1 MKQFFRFFA
10 SNHLF
15 SVLFSLMLILLGIN
29 AINNTPKDMFPKVD
43 FGIVIIYTVYPNAS
57 PLDVELNITN
67 KIEDKIDSIPG
78 IKEFNSASVEG
89 VSRIKITLDPDYP
102 DEDEIVQKIRD
113 EVANITD
120 FPNDVNENP
129 VIIKIDSSQFPFLEI
144 GFSSEALAYDEL
156 REAARKFELKLKD
169 IDGVSKLQKYGFLNR
184 EIKIFV
190 DPKKINYYD
199 LPITAVSEAIL
210 VNNIRRSIGTLKSNT
225 AEKTIVS
232 LAELKTLKSIEDII
246 LRSTFEGRLI
256 QIKDVATVSDEFE
269 KPTQIGRMNGKSSI
283 LFTVFK
289 SQNSDMI
296 ELSKAVKK
304 LIKQE
309 NDTLNSVD
317 IDYSRDMSKYLIN
330 RYSVVKNNGLIG
342 LIFLLTVLGI
352 FLNLRIGIWVGI
364 SIPVIVFGVFWLLT
378 FFIPSIDI
386 ITLAAFII
394 VMGIIVDDGIIVSEN
409 ILRRRELGD
418 SPIDAA
424 VNGISEV
431 FNPVLTTIL
440 TTLVVFFPMFLMPGI
455 IGKFIFVI
463 PLVISLAL
471 LLSLFEVTIALP
483 AHLVPSIAKIKP
495 NKSSRS
501 WFDSIKKKFKSF
513 TKNILRFRYFI
524 VIGFILLFLLSI
536 YYTLNYKNFVLF
548 PSNQAELIIAELE
561 MPVGTSIEEV
571 AKVVSHAEKQV
582 LELPKSEFDAFSTRI
597 GSKGRDDDNT
607 TESSRFAKLQIF
619 LTPYRHRTRDANEI
633 AAELTK
639 NTSLS
644 TGKISYNVVGG
655 GPPVGRPI
663 EIRVSHFNNKKRA
676 TLADSIIKNL
686 ETVNG
691 ISDISRDDIKEK
703 PRLQLIFNVEKLNRL
718 GFTISQITQTVAI
731 AFNGTNVTNVRL
743 NNEDVSIRVIFNEE
757 SHYDIATLKNMPISN
772 NQGRLIPLK
781 NIVDFKEIPGVP
793 NFYHV
798 DGNRTTS
805 IYANVDKTKTTP
817 LSIYNTF
824 SAQYKNSEDLNGG
837 MISFGGE
844 SEETNKSFQDLFR
857 TFLIAL
863 LGMYFILIILFK
875 SLSQPLLVISCIPLG
890 IIGVI
895 FSFGIHNQDL
905 GFFAMLG
912 TIGLTGVLV
921 NDSLVLVYRI
931 NKLKTLHPLM
941 SMKEIVSTGTAERLR
956 PILLTSLTTIA
967 GVLPLAYGLGG
978 SDPFISPMGLALGYG
993 LMFSTPLILIYI
1005 PCMYMIHDDILN
1017 LFTSIKCK
1025 LQSSVK

>member
-1 MKQFFRFFA
+1 MTSFFRFFA

-29 AINNTPKDMFPKVD
+29 SINNTPKDMFPKVD
-43 FGIVIIYTVYPNAS
+43 FGVVVIYTVYPNAS
-57 PLDVELNITN
+57 PLDVELNVTN
-67 KIEDKIDSIPG
+67 KIEDKIDSISG
-78 IKEFNSASVEG
+78 IKEYSSASVEG
-89 VSRIKITLDPDYP
+89 ISRVKITLDPDYP
-102 DEDEIVQKIRD
+102 NEDEVVQKIRD

-120 FPNDVNENP
+120 FPNDVDENP
-129 VIIKIDSSQFPFLEI
+129 VVIKLDSSQFPFLEI
-144 GFSSEALAYDEL
+144 GFSSETLSYADL
-156 REAARKFELKLKD
+156 RKASNEFERKLKE
-169 IDGVSKLQKYGFLNR
+169 IEGVSKLQKYGFLDR

-190 DPKKINYYD
+190 DPKKMNYFD

-210 VNNIRRSIGTLKSNT
+210 VNNIRRSVGTLKSNT
-225 AEKTIVS
+225 SEKTIVS
-232 LAELKTLKSIEDII
+232 LAELKTLDAIENII
-246 LRSTFEGRLI
+246 LRSTFEGRLVK
-256 QIKDVATVSDEFE
+256 IKDVATVSDEFE
-269 KPTQIGRMNGKSSI
+269 KPTQIGRMNGKPSI

-296 ELSKAVKK
+296 ELSKTVKE
-304 LIKQE
+304 LIKHE
-309 NDTLNSVD
+309 NKSLEA
-317 IDYSRDMSKYLIN
+317 IDVEYSRDMSKYLIN
-330 RYSVVKNNGLIG
+330 RYTVVKNNGLIG
-342 LIFLLTVLGI
+342 LVFLLTVLGI

-364 SIPVIVFGVFWLLT
+364 SIPVIVYGVFWLLT

-418 SPIDAA
+418 SPVDAA

-483 AHLVPSIAKIKP
+483 AHLVPSIAKVKP
-495 NKSSRS
+495 NKSTRN
-501 WFDSIKKKFKSF
+501 WFNSIKNKFKTF
-513 TKNILRFRYFI
+513 TEKILRFRYII
-524 VIGFILLFLLSI
+524 VIGYILFFSFSI
-536 YYTLNYKNFVLF
+536 YYALNYKNFVLF

-571 AKVVSHAEKQV
+571 AKVVSHAEKQI
-582 LELPKSEFDAFSTRI
+582 LSLSKNEFDAFSTRI
-597 GSKGRDDDNT
+597 GAKGRDDDNT
-607 TESSRFAKLQIF
+607 SESSRFAQLRIF
-619 LTPYRHRTRDANEI
+619 LTPFRQRTRDASEI
-633 AAELTK
+633 ADELTK
-639 NTSLS
+639 NTNLTS
-644 TGKISYNVVGG
+644 GKINYNVVGG

-663 EIRVSHFNNKKRA
+663 EIRVSHFDNEKRSKL
-676 TLADSIIKNL
+676 TDSIIKEL
-686 ETVNG
+686 EAVDG
-691 ISDISRDDIKEK
+691 ITDIVRDDIKEK
-703 PRLQLIFNVEKLNRL
+703 SRLQLLFNIEKLNRL

-731 AFNGTNVTNVRL
+731 AFNGVDVTNVRL
-743 NNEDVSIRVIFNEE
+743 NNEDVSLRVIFNEE
-757 SHYDIATLKNMPISN
+757 SHYNINTLKNMPISN
-772 NQGRLIPLK
+772 AQGRLIPLK
-781 NIVDFKEIPGVP
+781 NLVDFEEIPGVP
-793 NFYHV
+793 NFYHI

-817 LSIYNTF
+817 LAIYQIFSSKFKDSDSI
-824 SAQYKNSEDLNGG
+824 NGDI
-837 MISFGGE
+837 ISFGGE
-844 SEETNKSFQDLFR
+844 SEETKKSFQDLFR

-863 LGMYFILIILFK
+863 LGMYFILIVLFK
-875 SLSQPLLVISCIPLG
+875 SLTQPLLVISCIPLG

-895 FSFGIHNQDL
+895 FSFVIHNQDL

-921 NDSLVLVYRI
+921 NDSLVLVYRV
-931 NKLKTLHPLM
+931 NKLKELHPTK

-993 LMFSTPLILIYI
+993 LLFSTPLILIYI
-1005 PCMYMIHDDILN
+1005 PSMYMIHDDILN
-1017 LFTSIKCK
+1017 FIQNFKSKFSKTI
-1025 LQSSVK
+1025 